1 MIDQGTVRGQALADA
16 LAACPELAV
25 RTESRDDLWI
35 AVWSTICTE
44 SATDVVP
51 LGATT
56 PVRVTSE
63 YATDEL
69 IAAMQWL
76 TAHEDRARG
85 LDPLRLF
92 VMLRGAATRGAT
104 GSARSAQADHLH
116 GLTNVRP
123 GTPVRWIEV
132 DALNEAS

>member
-1 MIDQGTVRGQALADA
+1 MTDQSTARGRTLAGA
-16 LAACPELAV
+16 LAACPELDV
-25 RTESRDDLWI
+25 RTESRDELWI

-51 LGATT
+51 LGATA

-63 YATDEL
+63 YATDEV

-76 TAHEDRARG
+76 MAHEDRARR

-104 GSARSAQADHLH
+104 GSARTAQADLLH

-123 GTPVRWIEV
+123 GTPVRWIEA
-132 DALNEAS
+132 DALYEAS